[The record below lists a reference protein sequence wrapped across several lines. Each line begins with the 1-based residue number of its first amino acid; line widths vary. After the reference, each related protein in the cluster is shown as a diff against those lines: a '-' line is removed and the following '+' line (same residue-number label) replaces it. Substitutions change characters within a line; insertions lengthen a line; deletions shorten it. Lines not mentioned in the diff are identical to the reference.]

1 MRQTD
6 SADSAIKIAA
16 GKRPPRA
23 YAALEGVGRALS
35 VLEAVAERPMRANEI
50 AAHLGLKWTT
60 AHRTL
65 THLLEQRY
73 LRRDEATGNYS
84 IGPRLYYLGQAYL
97 FGHPLVSAGGQF
109 LRAVAK
115 EMGVSAQLNER
126 EGFQAMTLFAV
137 DHKLEA
143 IPKTTPEF
151 HFPLHTGS
159 KGHVLLA
166 YSGPEVLEAMLERPL
181 VPLTE
186 KSISDPNE
194 LRARLAEVRAQGY
207 AITREDVQRG
217 TGSVAAP
224 AFHADGELAGAVCL
238 IVKAEEMT
246 EERVA
251 SLVGAVSRTAREI
264 SVQLGWRWGDQPK
277 AIQRW
282 EETRRP
288 SRARR

>member
-1 MRQTD
+1 MARTD
-6 SADSAIKIAA
+6 PDRVVDGAEKH
-16 GKRPPRA
+16 PPRS
-23 YAALEGVGRALS
+23 YAALQGVGRAVT
-35 VLEAVAERPMRANEI
+35 VLEAVAEKPMRAKEI
-50 AAHLGLKWTT
+50 AARLGLKWTT

-73 LRRDEATGNYS
+73 LRRDNATGLYS
-84 IGPRLYYLGQAYL
+84 VGPRLYYLGQAYL
-97 FGHPLVSAGGQF
+97 FGHPLVSAGAQF
-109 LRAVAK
+109 LRGVAK

-137 DHKLEA
+137 DHKLEV

-166 YSGPEVLEAMLERPL
+166 FSDPEVLDALLEQPL
-181 VPLTE
+181 LSLTE
-186 KSISDPNE
+186 RSITDPDE
-194 LRARLAEVRAQGY
+194 LRGRLKDVRRQGF
-207 AITREDVQRG
+207 AVTREDVQRG

-224 AFHADGELAGAVCL
+224 VFDSQGDLVGAVCF

-246 EERVA
+246 DERVA

-264 SVQLGWRWGDQPK
+264 SIQLGWRWGEQPAALK
-277 AIQRW
+277 RW
-282 EETRRP
+282 M
-288 SRARR
+288 SAAGANAR